1 VVDHAAERL
10 EALDRYRRARSQ
22 PVQKQVGQD
31 HEPMTDQRPG
41 VDVRAARGTTRAVV
55 VCLHG
60 GKADSLEASEPRH
73 LSSRRL
79 NPFVRALARQGNR
92 DGIAVWKVRYRVRGW
107 NGEDRSAAHDAQWAL
122 DEVRR
127 QHGDVPVVLLGHSM
141 GGRAA
146 VDVLGDPSVIGLVAL
161 CPWLP
166 DEPVEGARDKQ
177 VVVAHAV
184 GDRWTSTRE
193 TADWAAA
200 AGPLAASLLYV
211 RVRRT
216 GHFMLRRSGLWTDL
230 AVGFTLTWLGLH
242 PSVGRVA
249 TNVLS
254 EAAQGATS
262 LTV

>member
-1 VVDHAAERL
+1 VHDTPTDLHASSERPAVEVHAA
-10 EALDRYRRARSQ
+10 Q
-22 PVQKQVGQD
+22 
-31 HEPMTDQRPG
+31 G
-41 VDVRAARGTTRAVV
+41 VTRAVV

-60 GKADSLEASEPRH
+60 GKADSLEASEPSH

-79 NPFVRALARQGNR
+79 NPFVAAVARQGNP

-107 NGEDRSAAHDAQWAL
+107 NGREQSPARDAQWAL

-127 QHGDVPVVLLGHSM
+127 RHGDVPVVLLGHSM

-146 VDVLGDPSVIGLVAL
+146 VHVLGDPAVIGLVAL

-166 DEPVEGARDKQ
+166 DEPFEGAWGKK
-177 VVVAHAV
+177 VVIAHGV
-184 GDRWTSTRE
+184 VDRWTSPRE
-193 TADWAAA
+193 TRRWAAA
-200 AGPLAASLLYV
+200 ARPLAASLLYV

-230 AVGFTLTWLGLH
+230 AVGFTLSWLGVD

-249 TNVLS
+249 TKVMS
-254 EAAQGATS
+254 EAEAGATL